1 MPAVKTSDFSYDLPE
16 EAIAQSAV
24 EPRDS
29 ARLLDTRDLTDHT
42 FRELPD
48 LLEPGDLVVVNRT
61 RVSPMR
67 LEGRREPS
75 GGRIEALLLRSA
87 ADGSWEAIM
96 RPTRRLHDGDR
107 LAFGD
112 TVVAL
117 RGDPVEGRGVLVP
130 VVGSLEGAMARVGSL
145 PLPPYFHGELADYER
160 YQTVYGTSPGS
171 AAAPT
176 AGLHFTPELIAAL
189 GARGVSVASVD
200 LKVGLDTFRPI
211 SVELVADHDIHS
223 EDIEVPEE
231 TVAAVSA
238 ASRKGGRVVAIGTTT
253 VRALESAAARG
264 ALGRFNGSTDLFIQ
278 PGYGFRVVDLLV
290 TNFHVPASTLIVLV
304 SAFMGEA
311 WRAAYEAA
319 LTRGYRFLSFGDA
332 MLAQRRR

>member
-1 MPAVKTSDFSYDLPE
+1 MRTSDFSYYLPE
-16 EAIAQSAV
+16 SAIAQSAV
-24 EPRDS
+24 EPRDAS
-29 ARLLDTRDLTDHT
+29 RLLDTRDLTDHT

-48 LLEPGDLVVVNRT
+48 LLEPGDIVVINRT

-112 TVVAL
+112 TVVVL
-117 RGDPVEGRGVLVP
+117 RGDPVDGQGVLVP
-130 VVGSLEGAMARVGSL
+130 VVGSLEEAMARAGSL
-145 PLPPYFHGELADYER
+145 PLPPYFHGELADEER

-171 AAAPT
+171 AAAHT
-176 AGLHFTPELIAAL
+176 AGLHFTRDLISAL
-189 GARGVSVASVD
+189 GARQLSVASVD

-211 SVELVADHDIHS
+211 SVERVADHDIHS
-223 EDIEVPEE
+223 EHADVPDE
-231 TVAAVSA
+231 TVAAVGA
-238 ASRKGGRVVAIGTTT
+238 ARRDGGRVVAIGTTV
-253 VRALESAAARG
+253 VRALESAAAG
-264 ALGRFNGSTDLFIQ
+264 AALGRFSGSTDLFIQ

-311 WRAAYEAA
+311 WRSAYETA
-319 LTRGYRFLSFGDA
+319 LSRGYRFLSFGDA
-332 MLAQRRR
+332 MLAQRSR

>member
-1 MPAVKTSDFSYDLPE
+1 VRTSDFSYELPE
-16 EAIAQSAV
+16 SAIAQSAV

-29 ARLLDTRDLTDHT
+29 ARLLDTRDLSDHT

-48 LLEPGDLVVVNRT
+48 LLDPGDVVVVNRT

-75 GGRIEALLLRSA
+75 GGRIEALLLRSD
-87 ADGSWEAIM
+87 ADGSWEALL

-107 LAFGD
+107 LVFGD

-117 RGDPVEGRGVLVP
+117 RGDPIDGRGVLAP
-130 VVGSLEGAMARVGSL
+130 VVGSLEEAMAAVGSV
-145 PLPPYFHGELADYER
+145 PLPPYFHGELADDER

-189 GARGVSVASVD
+189 GARQVSVASVD

-211 SVELVADHDIHS
+211 SVEFVADHDIHS
-223 EDIEVPEE
+223 EHIEVPDE

-238 ASRKGGRVVAIGTTT
+238 ARRDGGRVVAIGTTV
-253 VRALESAAARG
+253 VRALESAAAGG
-264 ALGRFNGSTDLFIQ
+264 ALGRFRGSTDLFIR

-290 TNFHVPASTLIVLV
+290 TNFHIPASTLVVLV

-311 WRAAYEAA
+311 WREAYETA
-319 LTRGYRFLSFGDA
+319 LSRGYRFLSFGDV
-332 MLAQRRR
+332 MLAQRSR